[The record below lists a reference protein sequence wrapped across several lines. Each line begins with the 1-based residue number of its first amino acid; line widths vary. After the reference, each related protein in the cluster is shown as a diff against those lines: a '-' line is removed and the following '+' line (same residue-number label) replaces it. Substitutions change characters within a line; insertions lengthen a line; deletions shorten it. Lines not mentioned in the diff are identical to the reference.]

1 MSLYHR
7 ARSFAKKQ
15 ASTNLLADI
24 ALLKSLWILAAPVR
38 PMIGFALLLMF
49 AVIASSLV
57 RPYIMKIAID
67 DYIVVKNLDGLS
79 TLFILYIATILAGIL
94 LSFGQNLLLQ
104 KAGQKI
110 TQAVREKVFRN
121 IINQR
126 IYSLERQ
133 PLGRLITNV
142 TNDTDAVRDL
152 YSDVI
157 IAFASDSVTLA
168 GIVLVMLAMNWKLAL
183 VSFTILPF
191 MIFLVLGY
199 QKYARLAYRSL
210 REKTSA
216 VNSFIQERLSGI
228 SVIKAFGAFSNSD
241 KDFQKPNDGYLQAG
255 LAEVRTIAAFRP
267 LVEVAYIVAV
277 LLVLWSVGWQAGAG
291 EIEIGVIVA
300 FLRYIERFF
309 GPIKDIADKY
319 SVLQSALAAAERIQP
334 MLSEP
339 EQPLPHSSP

>member
-49 AVIASSLV
+49 VVIASSLV

-168 GIVLVMLAMNWKLAL
+168 GIVLVMLAMNWK
-183 VSFTILPF
+183 
-191 MIFLVLGY
+191 
-199 QKYARLAYRSL
+199 
-210 REKTSA
+210 
-216 VNSFIQERLSGI
+216 
-228 SVIKAFGAFSNSD
+228 
-241 KDFQKPNDGYLQAG
+241 
-255 LAEVRTIAAFRP
+255 
-267 LVEVAYIVAV
+267 
-277 LLVLWSVGWQAGAG
+277 
-291 EIEIGVIVA
+291 
-300 FLRYIERFF
+300 
-309 GPIKDIADKY
+309 
-319 SVLQSALAAAERIQP
+319 
-334 MLSEP
+334 
-339 EQPLPHSSP
+339 